1 MMNSKYFSFSLLLL
15 AEAIERFSYYFV
27 SFVILFYL
35 MTNQD
40 NGGLGGIKQTILC
53 GKKQENEIENVDV
66 NKPLHR

>member
-1 MMNSKYFSFSLLLL
+1 MNPYIAIFNHIAAHKVIYGGAVAWFIREIPTIWSFL
-15 AEAIERFSYYFV
+15 
-27 SFVILFYL
+27 
-35 MTNQD
+35 QD